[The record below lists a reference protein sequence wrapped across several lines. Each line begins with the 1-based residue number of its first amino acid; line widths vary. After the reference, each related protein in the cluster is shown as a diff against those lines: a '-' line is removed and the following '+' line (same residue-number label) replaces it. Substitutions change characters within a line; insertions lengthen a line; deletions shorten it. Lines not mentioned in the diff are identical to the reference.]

1 MIEQKLEGNQLPN
14 EIKPV
19 FDELQV
25 LRHLKQAGIKKKL
38 GFTWAYLFQ
47 LVFVLIF
54 HQKNWFRLLESRKAD
69 SYPAKDAVY
78 RFLNHS
84 AYAWRAFLNSLSTA
98 TVKKVVALT
107 SENRVTALVLDDSMF
122 ERNRSKKVEL
132 LARFKDHATG
142 AYYKG
147 FRMLTLGWTDGHTFL
162 PLDFSLLSS
171 VKSSIQCLAEH
182 VDKRTCGY
190 KRRLESLLP
199 APQVI
204 PGMVERALQAGIT
217 ATYILMDSWFT
228 QAPLIGALQKQ
239 GLDVIGMVK
248 NDNKRFRVKGR
259 RLSLGDLYYEA
270 TPVQGT
276 NRDIL
281 RVIRTELTPGIP
293 VMVVFIRHRSHKKEW
308 LALLSTDLSLAP
320 EEVIRI
326 YRMRWDIEVF
336 FKCTKS
342 LLRLQKEFQGRSYD
356 LLISHTTIV
365 FARYIVLAWQHRT
378 STDPRTLGGLFYEL
392 CDEVAALD
400 WVTALQQLVDI
411 LTEVAQ
417 KASKKISKLI
427 QSQLQHWIAGLP
439 SYIKAYLPISC

>member
-1 MIEQKLEGNQLPN
+1 MIEQKLEGNQLPV

-47 LVFVLIF
+47 LIFVLIF
-54 HQKNWFRLLESRKAD
+54 HQKNWFQLLESKKAD

-84 AYAWRAFLNSLSTA
+84 AYAWRAFLTSLSTA
-98 TVKKVVALT
+98 VVHKM
-107 SENRVTALVLDDSMF
+107 TALISTNRITAFVVDDSMF

-147 FRMLTLGWTDGHTFL
+147 FRMLTLGWTDGHSFV

-171 VKSSIQCLAEH
+171 LKSSVCGLATQL
-182 VDKRTCGY
+182 DKRTNGY

-204 PGMVERALQAGIT
+204 PDMIKRALRAGVT
-217 ATYILMDSWFT
+217 APYVLMDSWFT
-228 QAPLIGALQKQ
+228 QAPLITALREQ

-248 NDNKRFRVKGR
+248 NDNKRYLVNHR
-259 RLSLGDLYYEA
+259 RLSLNELYYAA
-270 TPVQGT
+270 TPVQGAR
-276 NRDIL
+276 RDIL
-281 RVIRTELTPGIP
+281 RIIRTELNPGLP
-293 VMVVFIRHRSHKKEW
+293 VLVVFVRHRSHKKEW
-308 LALLSTDLSLAP
+308 LALLSTDLTLVP
-320 EEVIRI
+320 EEIIRI

-365 FARYIVLAWQHRT
+365 FARYMVLAWQHRT
-378 STDPRTLGGLFYEL
+378 STDARTLGGLFYEL

-400 WVTALQQLVDI
+400 WVAALQQLFEI
-411 LTEVAQ
+411 LTDVAE
-417 KASKKISKLI
+417 KANKKITKLI
-427 QSQLQHWIAGLP
+427 QRQLQQWIAGLP